1 MLWRR
6 HVDHLRLI
14 AGSDPEGSTSTKPSD
29 EFTMLP
35 GTLVTE
41 PAVVNT
47 PTVSSE
53 DIRRYPQR
61 IRRPPKRYQ

>member
-1 MLWRR
+1 MTYQVKVFHNMLWRR

-29 EFTMLP
+29 EFTMLS
-35 GTLVTE
+35 GTLVAE
-41 PAVVNT
+41 PVVVNT

-53 DIRRYPQR
+53 HSYCE
-61 IRRPPKRYQ
+61 